1 MASLDAV
8 VKQVVS
14 KYKNDKTR
22 LMDIITDVQ
31 SELGCVSD
39 EAVVQIAKQLDISK
53 VDVEGVITFY
63 HFFTKTPRGKYTVY
77 LNNSAVANMKGRA
90 AVAKAFEDA
99 AGCSFGRTTSD
110 GLIGLYDTS
119 CIGMND
125 QEPAAIINGVVF
137 TNLTPDKAKEIV
149 AGIKAG
155 KDVKS
160 LVKEYG
166 DGANQ
171 SDLIRAMVKNNIMRK
186 GPVLFAP
193 YEQGSAIKAALS
205 KKPEDVIEEVKIANL
220 RGRGGAGFPTGMKW
234 EFCRKAEG
242 AKHYVICNADEGEPG
257 TFKDR
262 VILTELPHMLF
273 EGMAIAGYAVGANE
287 GIIYLRA
294 EYLYLKKYLEKVLD
308 DLRAK
313 NILGKNIAGKGFDF
327 DIRIQMGAGAYVC
340 GEESALIESAEGKR
354 GEPRNRP
361 PFPVQKGYLGYP
373 TTVNNVETLCCAVRI
388 MLEGGEWFAKMGTAQ
403 SKGTKLLS
411 VSGDCQNPGIYEVEF
426 GITISTLLEM
436 VGGRTAKAVQIGGP
450 SGTCIGKKDFG
461 RRICFDDLATG
472 GSIIVIGPDRDL
484 FEIVH
489 NFMDFF
495 VEESCGWCVPCRAGN
510 VILKQKLEKIMSGKA
525 STKDIQEL
533 EEWCKIVKATS
544 RCGLGQTS
552 PNPIYTTIQNFR
564 EMYEAKVKKDTDY
577 VSTFDLLAAVEESC
591 KAAGRIPKVEEH

>member
-1 MASLDAV
+1 MANLDAV
-8 VKQVVS
+8 VKQVVT

-31 SELGCVSD
+31 TELGCVSD
-39 EAVVQIAKQLDISK
+39 EAVVQIARQLDISK

-63 HFFTKTPRGKYTVY
+63 HFFTKIPRGKYTVY

-90 AVAKAFEDA
+90 AVARAFEEA
-99 AGCSFGRTTSD
+99 VGCSFGRTTSD

-137 TNLTPDKAKEIV
+137 TNLTSDKVKEIV
-149 AGIKAG
+149 AGMKAG
-155 KDVKS
+155 KDVKD

-242 AKHYVICNADEGEPG
+242 TMHYVICNADEGEPG

-287 GIIYLRA
+287 GIVYLRA
-294 EYLYLKKYLEKVLD
+294 EYLYLKKYLEKVLE

-361 PFPVQKGYLGYP
+361 PFPVQRGYLGYP

-411 VSGDCQNPGIYEVEF
+411 VSGDCQNPGVYEVEF

>member
-1 MASLDAV
+1 MARLDAV
-8 VKQVVS
+8 VKQIITR
-14 KYKNDKTR
+14 YKNDKTR

-31 SELGCVSD
+31 TELGYVSN
-39 EAVVQIAKQLDISK
+39 EAMVQIAKQLDVSQ

-63 HFFTKTPRGKYTVY
+63 HFFTKTPKGKYIVY
-77 LNNSAVANMKGRA
+77 LNNSVVANMKGRA
-90 AVAKAFEDA
+90 TVARAFEDTT
-99 AGCSFGRTTSD
+99 GCSFGRTTSD

-137 TNLTPDKAKEIV
+137 TNLNPDKVKEIV
-149 AGIKAG
+149 AGMKAG
-155 KDVKS
+155 KDVKE
-160 LVKEYG
+160 LVTEYG

-171 SDLIRAMVKNNIMRK
+171 SDLIRAMVKNNIIRK
-186 GPVLFAP
+186 GPVLFTP
-193 YEQGSAIKAALS
+193 YDPGSAIKAALA

-220 RGRGGAGFPTGMKW
+220 RGRGGAGFPTALKW

-287 GIIYLRA
+287 GIVYLRA
-294 EYLYLKKYLEKVLD
+294 EYLYLKKYLEKVLE

-313 NILGKNIAGKGFDF
+313 NILGKNIAGKEFDF

-388 MLEGGEWFAKMGTAQ
+388 MLQGGEWFAEMGTAQ

-411 VSGDCQNPGIYEVEF
+411 VSGDCQTPGVYEVEF

-436 VGGRTAKAVQIGGP
+436 VGGSTAKAVQVGGP
-450 SGTCIGKKDFG
+450 SGTCIGKKDFE
-461 RRICFDDLATG
+461 RRICFDDLSTG
-472 GSIIVIGPDRDL
+472 GSIIIIGPDRDL

-489 NFMDFF
+489 NFMNFF

-510 VILKQKLEKIMSGKA
+510 ILLTRKLEKIIAGKA
-525 STKDIQEL
+525 STKDLQEL

-577 VSTFDLLAAVEESC
+577 ISTFDLLSAVEESC
-591 KAAGRIPKVEEH
+591 KATGRIPNIEED

>member
-1 MASLDAV
+1 MGREDAV
-8 VKQVVS
+8 VKQVVA
-14 KYKNDKTR
+14 KYNNDKTR

-31 SELGCVSD
+31 HELGCISD
-39 EAVVQIAKQLDISK
+39 DTIRCIASQLQISS
-53 VDVEGVITFY
+53 VDVEGVVTFY
-63 HFFTKTPRGKYTVY
+63 HFFTKTPRGRYTVY
-77 LNNSAVANMKGRA
+77 LNNSAVALMKGRTA
-90 AVAKAFEDA
+90 IAKAFEEA
-99 AGCSFGRTTSD
+99 AGCRFGSITSD
-110 GLIGLYDTS
+110 GTIGLYDTS

-137 TNLTPDKAKEIV
+137 TNLTTQKVKDMV
-149 AGIKAG
+149 AGMKAG
-155 KDVKS
+155 KNVQDMVT
-160 LVKEYG
+160 EFG

-171 SDLIRAMVKNNIMRK
+171 SEFIRSMVKNNIMRK

-193 YEQGSAIKAALS
+193 YEMGSSLKAALS
-205 KKPEDVIEEVKIANL
+205 KKPEDVIDEIKLGNL

-234 EFCRKAEG
+234 DFCRKSEG
-242 AKHYVICNADEGEPG
+242 AKKFVVCNADEGEPG

-262 VILTELPHMLF
+262 VILTEIPHMLF
-273 EGMAIAGYAVGANE
+273 EGMAIAGYAVGASE
-287 GIIYLRA
+287 GILYLRA
-294 EYLYLKKYLEKVLD
+294 EYQYMKKYLEKILGD
-308 DLRAK
+308 MREK
-313 NILGKNIAGKGFDF
+313 NLLGKNILGKGFDF

-340 GEESALIESAEGKR
+340 GEESALIESAEGRR

-373 TTVNNVETLCCAVRI
+373 TTVNNVETFCCVVRI
-388 MLEGGEWFAKMGTAQ
+388 MLEGGEWFKKMGTAQ
-403 SKGTKLLS
+403 SAGTKLLS
-411 VSGDCQNPGIYEVEF
+411 VSGDCSNPGIYEVEF
-426 GITISTLLEM
+426 GTTVQTLLEM

-461 RRICFDDLATG
+461 RRICYDDLATG
-472 GSIIVIGPDRDL
+472 GSIIIIGPDRDL

-510 VILKQKLEKIMSGKA
+510 VILKERLEKIMSGKA
-525 STKDIQEL
+525 SMKDMEEL
-533 EEWCKIVKATS
+533 ESWCKIIKSMS

-564 EMYEAKVKKDTDY
+564 DLYEAKVRKDVDY
-577 VSTFDLLAAVEESC
+577 VTTFDLMAAVQESC

>member
-14 KYKNDKTR
+14 KYGNDKTR
-22 LMDIITDVQ
+22 LMDIISDVQ
-31 SELGCVSD
+31 NELGCVSD
-39 EAVVQIAKQLDISK
+39 EAVVQIARALNISRVDI
-53 VDVEGVITFY
+53 DGVITFY
-63 HFFTKTPRGKYTVY
+63 HFFTKTPRGKYTIY
-77 LNNSAVANMKGRA
+77 LNNSAVAIMKGRS
-90 AVAKAFEDA
+90 AVAKAFEEA
-99 AGCSFGRTTSD
+99 AGCTFGKTTQD
-110 GLIGLYDTS
+110 GVIGLYDTS

-137 TNLTPDKAKEIV
+137 TNLTTDKVKDIV
-149 AGIKAG
+149 AGMKAG
-155 KDVKS
+155 KKIND

-171 SDLIRAMVKNNIMRK
+171 SELVHSMVKNNIMRK

-193 YEQGSAIKAALS
+193 YEKGTAIKTALA

-234 EFCRKAEG
+234 EFCRKAQG
-242 AKHYVICNADEGEPG
+242 AKHYVVCNADEGEPG

-273 EGMAIAGYAVGANE
+273 EGMAIAGYAVGASE
-287 GIIYLRA
+287 GVLYLRA
-294 EYLYLKKYLEKVLD
+294 EYLYLKKYLDKILD
-308 DLRAK
+308 DLKAK

-361 PFPVQKGYLGYP
+361 PFPVEKGYLGYP
-373 TTVNNVETLCCAVRI
+373 TTVNNVETLCCTTRI

-403 SKGTKLLS
+403 SKGTKLVS
-411 VSGDCQNPGIYEVEF
+411 VSGDCDNPGVYEVEF
-426 GITISTLLEM
+426 GTTISTLLEL
-436 VGGRTAKAVQIGGP
+436 VGGRTAKAVQVGGP

-472 GSIIVIGPDRDL
+472 GSMIIIGPNRDL

-510 VILKQKLEKIMSGKA
+510 VILKQKLEKIISGKA
-525 STKDIQEL
+525 SLKDIQEL
-533 EEWCKIVKATS
+533 EEWCRIVKATS

-552 PNPIYTTIQNFR
+552 PNPIYTTIQNFK
-564 EMYEAKVKKDTDY
+564 EIYEAKVKKDTDY

-591 KAAGRIPKVEEH
+591 KTAGRIPRVEEH